1 MNDGDKPL
9 VWLHG
14 EVKTP
19 PLSRQARV
27 ETGVLLRRLQRGETL
42 GLPHSRP
49 LPSIGRRCHELRV
62 KDEGVTWRVIF
73 RVDEDAIVI
82 VEVFAKKTAQTPK
95 SVVNVCKK
103 RLKDYERATREGTE

>member
-19 PLSRQARV
+19 PLSRQARI
-27 ETGVLLRRLQRGETL
+27 ETGVLLRRIQRGETL

-49 LPSIGRRCHELRV
+49 MPSIARRCHELRV
-62 KDEGVTWRVIF
+62 NDEGLTWRVIF

-95 SVVNVCKK
+95 AIVNACKK
-103 RLKDYERATREGTE
+103 RLKDYDAASREGAG